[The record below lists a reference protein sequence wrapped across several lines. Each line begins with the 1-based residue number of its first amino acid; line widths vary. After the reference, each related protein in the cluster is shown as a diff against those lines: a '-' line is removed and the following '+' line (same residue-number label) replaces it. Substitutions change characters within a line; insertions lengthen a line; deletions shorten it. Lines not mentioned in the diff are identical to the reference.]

1 MSASDRLT
9 EVAFASGWQLVR
21 RVPESWANH
30 GFDLASRQV
39 WNRQGPAVR
48 QLRANLA
55 RVIAVEGRVDS
66 NQLEDATREGV
77 RRYLRYWQEAFR
89 LPSWSNTRV
98 TQTFQLVEGL
108 DILDDAMA
116 SGHGAVMAMP
126 HMGNWDHAAAW
137 AALRY
142 GGLTTVAE
150 RLKPEGL
157 YDRFV
162 EYRESLGMEV
172 LPLGGTEVVRTLAQR
187 LRSGGL
193 VALLADRDIRETGV
207 PVQFFGEEAT
217 MPSGPAVLAL
227 LTGSPLHPVT
237 CWHTDTGTQAAVH
250 QRIEVPDSG
259 TRAER
264 AAIMTQGLAS
274 AFEESIRTHPVDWHM
289 MQSLWRSDLRSASRR
304 RAHAED

>member
-1 MSASDRLT
+1 MSSADRLT

-21 RVPESWANH
+21 RVPEPWAMR
-30 GFDLASRQV
+30 GFDLASREI

-66 NQLEDATREGV
+66 TQLEDTTREGV

-89 LPSWSNTRV
+89 LPAWSDARV
-98 TQTFQLVEGL
+98 SQTFQLVEGL
-108 DILDDAMA
+108 ELLDEAMA
-116 SGHGAVMAMP
+116 TGRGAVMAMP

-137 AALRY
+137 ATLRY

-162 EYRESLGMEV
+162 AYRESLGMEV
-172 LPLGGTEVVRTLAQR
+172 LPLGGTDVVRTLSQR

-227 LTGSPLHPVT
+227 LAGSPLHPVT
-237 CWHTDTGTQAAVH
+237 CWHTDAGTQAIVH
-250 QRIEVPDSG
+250 PRIEVPDGG
-259 TRAER
+259 TRSER
-264 AAIMTQGLAS
+264 AAIMTQGLAN
-274 AFEESIRTHPVDWHM
+274 AFEKSIRQHPADWHM
-289 MQSLWRSDLRSASRR
+289 MQSLWRADIRSVSRR
-304 RAHAED
+304 NARVED